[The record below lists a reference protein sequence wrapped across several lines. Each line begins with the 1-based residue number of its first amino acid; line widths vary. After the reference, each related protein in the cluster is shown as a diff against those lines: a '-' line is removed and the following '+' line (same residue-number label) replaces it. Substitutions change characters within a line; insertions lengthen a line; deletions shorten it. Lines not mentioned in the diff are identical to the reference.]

1 MKPSLTEGCVRVG
14 SHMNNNYS
22 AHTAPQPGKDNAE
35 CKLAMHFGKR
45 QVQPWTIYVV
55 LGILTVVL
63 FVLVSSLGLSYRSS
77 FQHSATV
84 EKPDEA
90 LLAPVKPGETAN
102 LISKLKYYGLWKFPA
117 SGKVPPFFIKTYP
130 EDFHT
135 IDDINV
141 RKRVFLHTLLPHAL
155 FVRQEALKRREK
167 LETILSKIDCS
178 VENLDFAKDFEYK
191 NQCSWADYLEEDEVQ
206 FIRNLCRRYRTT
218 SVGGLLERVDAVP
231 TSIILAQGA
240 LESSWGG
247 SRFAREGNSIFGMW
261 TWKTAGIIP
270 SRRDKGKTHK
280 VKAYESI
287 LDSVRAYHLTLN
299 RFEPYDHFRQ
309 LRLQTDDPLILVD
322 GLLPYSE
329 RGEDYVEE
337 IKHIILSNELQ
348 KYDNCSLKDI
358 NLPGFS
364 GPVSNKISPS
374 KPGKASL

>member
-1 MKPSLTEGCVRVG
+1 M
-14 SHMNNNYS
+14 NNYS
-22 AHTAPQPGKDNAE
+22 AHTDHQTGKGDPDSRF
-35 CKLAMHFGKR
+35 AMHFGKR
-45 QVQPWTIYVV
+45 QVQPWTVYAV
-55 LGILTVVL
+55 LGILTLVL
-63 FVLVSSLGLSYRSS
+63 FILVTSLSNTYQSNLQY
-77 FQHSATV
+77 SATSG
-84 EKPDEA
+84 KPDEVS
-90 LLAPVKPGETAN
+90 LAPVKPGETAN
-102 LISKLKYYGLWKFPA
+102 LISKLKYYGLWKLPA
-117 SGKVPPFFIKTYP
+117 TGKVPPFFIKTYP

-135 IDDINV
+135 IDDISV

-155 FVRQEALKRREK
+155 FVRQEALQRREK
-167 LETILSKIDCS
+167 LQTILNKIECS
-178 VENLDFAKDFEYK
+178 LENLDFTKGGEYESH
-191 NQCSWADYLEEDEVQ
+191 CSWADFLAEDEVH

-218 SVGGLLERVDAVP
+218 SVEGLLERVDAVP

-261 TWKTAGIIP
+261 TWKTSGIIP
-270 SRRDKGKTHK
+270 SRRDEGKTHK